1 MFLNGDP
8 NKLQNGYKVKT
19 IFNKFDIDYI
29 INKLV
34 LSDRG
39 KVFALNVPV
48 ELNIQLKVCGVQ
60 DELKHVMLLFLAKPD
75 FRCFQEQNKVPNMQG
90 YIYY

>member
-48 ELNIQLKVCGVQ
+48 ELNIQLLKSSVCRMNL
-60 DELKHVMLLFLAKPD
+60 DTL
-75 FRCFQEQNKVPNMQG
+75 CFF
-90 YIYY
+90 Y